1 MHFFI
6 DYQATIYIAK
16 SGAIVMKQHI
26 LVIELNFY
34 WTRIWIKFSGYDSNL
49 TLWSI
54 YYLMNF
60 LITIIIKVSFRVKKS
75 SFF

>member
-1 MHFFI
+1 MPNQIGACFKGRKTLYKVFKGTFSCMHFFI

-34 WTRIWIKFSGYDSNL
+34 
-49 TLWSI
+49 
-54 YYLMNF
+54 
-60 LITIIIKVSFRVKKS
+60 
-75 SFF
+75 

>member
-49 TLWSI
+49 TL
-54 YYLMNF
+54 
-60 LITIIIKVSFRVKKS
+60 
-75 SFF
+75 